1 MFLAATLFLTTCH
14 VGQSLVSLYGLA
26 VSYFSITNLQKYEEQ
41 SEKAAKYSGTAEH
54 QLHKT
59 RTTQASGALSVCIPF
74 CTFYPSK
81 AIPYRHSSRRADGN
95 HRRAT
100 RRIPHAP
107 LPYFHLSSDP
117 HSIFPSEND
126 LTTTDPLLATT
137 ILRPLNRLVLKN
149 HNRAS
154 ERRYGGYGVS
164 STHARQE
171 FLDGQS
177 QSAVCGRV

>member
-74 CTFYPSK
+74 CTFYPLR
-81 AIPYRHSSRRADGN
+81 AIPCRHSSRQADEDNARAA
-95 HRRAT
+95 RRQ
-100 RRIPHAP
+100 IHAP
-107 LPYFHLSSDP
+107 LSHLHHP
-117 HSIFPSEND
+117 LFFTFPSRN
-126 LTTTDPLLATT
+126 LT
-137 ILRPLNRLVLKN
+137 
-149 HNRAS
+149 
-154 ERRYGGYGVS
+154 
-164 STHARQE
+164 
-171 FLDGQS
+171 
-177 QSAVCGRV
+177 